1 MKYLK
6 KFNENKTTKEEVND
20 LRKITSFCEGYL
32 SPLYDEDFV
41 CQVVPQ
47 RDRYDI
53 WLEKSNDSWVENENK
68 SVFTFESIKDI
79 YIPFIIML
87 SDEYELHTDINER
100 DSNKD
105 LKSIHVKFKTERMAS
120 LPYKKTEFSV
130 NDIED
135 TISNTEINYIIISI
149 KNNI

>member
-6 KFNENKTTKEEVND
+6 RFNENKTTKEEVND

-32 SPLYDEDFV
+32 SPLYDDGFV
-41 CQVVPQ
+41 CHVVPLENK
-47 RDRYDI
+47 YDI
-53 WLEKSNDSWVENENK
+53 WLEKPSNSPIYPK
-68 SVFTFESIKDI
+68 SSFYFDSIKDI

-87 SDEYELHTDINER
+87 SDEYDLYTDINER

-105 LKSIHVKFKTERMAS
+105 LKSIHVQFKTERMAS
-120 LPYKKTEFSV
+120 LPYKKTDFSV

-135 TISNTEINYIIISI
+135 SISENTEINYIIISI